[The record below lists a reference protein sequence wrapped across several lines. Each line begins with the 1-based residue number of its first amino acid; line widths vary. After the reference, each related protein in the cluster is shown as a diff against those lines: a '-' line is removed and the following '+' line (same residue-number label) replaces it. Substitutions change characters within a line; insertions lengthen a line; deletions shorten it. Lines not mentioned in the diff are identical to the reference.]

1 MNNLT
6 TKIKQL
12 IESEKSVNSDM
23 QFLKPEHANLIN
35 QILSNYNLVASK
47 ESYPSAEMIYLGAPT
62 GAGKDTLVRKII
74 TDNADK
80 NYVVLNMDIF
90 RHYHNEI
97 LFSNERISDIDYA
110 KQTNQTSYELY
121 YIIQEII
128 LREFPG
134 TNVIVTGTM
143 RDLSWVKE
151 IINRYKKDSKTNY
164 NTRLITLAVS
174 TKESAFSIF
183 ERYLSMVDTRNGKN
197 TPLRYTDLKYH
208 DDTIQKFISSVRY
221 FENDLHS
228 NTSNSFFNSIQVY
241 RRNNDIF
248 DFSED
253 TLVYDSSTPNSNKC
267 AFTHIHEIMSSP
279 SDIGPERVVKL
290 LEIIKNNSSYLKEQ
304 NLYKSI
310 ILDLE
315 NILPQWDSPSTDISK

>member
-1 MNNLT
+1 MNDLT

-12 IESEKSVNSDM
+12 IESEKSINSDI
-23 QFLKPEHANLIN
+23 QFLTPQHANLIN
-35 QILSNYNLVASK
+35 QILSNYHLNTSLEAL
-47 ESYPSAEMIYLGAPT
+47 PSAEMIYLGAPT

-74 TDNADK
+74 IDNSDK

-97 LFSNERISDIDYA
+97 LFSNKRISDIDFA

-143 RDLSWVKE
+143 RDIEWVKE
-151 IINRYKKDSKTNY
+151 IIERYKKDTKTNY
-164 NTRLITLAVS
+164 NTRLVTLAVP
-174 TKESAFSIF
+174 TRESSFSIF

-208 DDTIQKFISSVRY
+208 DDTIQKFISSVHY
-221 FENDLHS
+221 FEDNLHS
-228 NTSNSFFNSIQVY
+228 NTESFFDSIQVY

-253 TLVYDSSTPNSNKC
+253 TLVYDSRTPTPNKC
-267 AFTHIHEIMSSP
+267 AFTHIHEIMTAP
-279 SDIGPERVVKL
+279 YNIDPKRVVKL
-290 LEIIKNNSSYLKEQ
+290 LEIIKSNSSYLKQQ
-304 NLYKSI
+304 NLYTSI
-310 ILDLE
+310 IIDLE
-315 NILPQWDSPSTDISK
+315 SILPQWQAPSTDISK

>member
-1 MNNLT
+1 MNDLT

-12 IESEKSVNSDM
+12 IESEKSINSDI
-23 QFLKPEHANLIN
+23 QFLTPQHANLIN
-35 QILSNYNLVASK
+35 QILSNYHLNTSLEAL
-47 ESYPSAEMIYLGAPT
+47 PSAEMIYLGAPT

-74 TDNADK
+74 IDNPDK

-97 LFSNERISDIDYA
+97 LFSNKRISDIDFA

-143 RDLSWVKE
+143 RDIEWVKE
-151 IINRYKKDSKTNY
+151 IIERYKKDTKTNY
-164 NTRLITLAVS
+164 NTRLVTLAVP
-174 TKESAFSIF
+174 TRESSFSIF

-208 DDTIQKFISSVRY
+208 DDTIQKFISSV
-221 FENDLHS
+221 F
-228 NTSNSFFNSIQVY
+228 
-241 RRNNDIF
+241 
-248 DFSED
+248 
-253 TLVYDSSTPNSNKC
+253 
-267 AFTHIHEIMSSP
+267 
-279 SDIGPERVVKL
+279 
-290 LEIIKNNSSYLKEQ
+290 
-304 NLYKSI
+304 
-310 ILDLE
+310 
-315 NILPQWDSPSTDISK
+315 